1 MGDDL
6 VFQILN
12 VFKNPNRL
20 KNLEKTERKI
30 LSEAINEAI
39 LIRYKEKT
47 NNKES
52 HYLLETIPLL
62 QKELLRKDE
71 EIEKYKIKLKEKVNE
86 KEY

>member
-30 LSEAINEAI
+30 LSEAINEAC
-39 LIRYKEKT
+39 LA
-47 NNKES
+47 
-52 HYLLETIPLL
+52 
-62 QKELLRKDE
+62 
-71 EIEKYKIKLKEKVNE
+71 
-86 KEY
+86 